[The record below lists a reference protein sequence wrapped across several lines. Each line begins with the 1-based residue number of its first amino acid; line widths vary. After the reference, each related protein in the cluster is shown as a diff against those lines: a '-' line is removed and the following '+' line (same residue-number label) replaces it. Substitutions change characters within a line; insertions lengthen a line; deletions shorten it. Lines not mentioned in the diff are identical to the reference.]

1 MCHSHI
7 FLSAQQQPTVAS
19 ISPPAPSATFT
30 PKWSTVE
37 QPKALFSD
45 ALICHIDDDGEP
57 DKKAKEVE
65 GSTED
70 KSGSGGGGGLSSKL
84 KSKFSKVARTPSVD
98 ERSVSP
104 TSTAS
109 SSTIQSLD
117 SPRPSSA
124 SQQQQQPP
132 VSLRGLQI
140 SNPILQSSVDIKAPL
155 VPVCRASDVTPT
167 SSGSTSSFHSVRS
180 PPGSL
185 TSPEVG
191 TSPSKSKKAKA
202 PPPPPQHQ
210 TAVVTVLNKGSAA
223 PSLPDKPK
231 DLPAKPKDL
240 PSKPKDLPVKPKD
253 LRLAKGKS
261 KDESDGVKKPLFPP
275 RSSVSKSSAR
285 PASIATTRCVRY
297 NDF

>member
-1 MCHSHI
+1 M
-7 FLSAQQQPTVAS
+7 PV
-19 ISPPAPSATFT
+19 SPPVASATFT

-45 ALICHIDDDGEP
+45 ALICHIDEEP
-57 DKKAKEVE
+57 SDKKKSEIEAKETAE
-65 GSTED
+65 
-70 KSGSGGGGGLSSKL
+70 GGGVGGLSSKL
-84 KSKFSKVARTPSVD
+84 KSKFVKKSSVD

-117 SPRPSSA
+117 SPRPA
-124 SQQQQQPP
+124 TAAAN
-132 VSLRGLQI
+132 LRGLQI

-261 KDESDGVKKPLFPP
+261 KDESDGVKKALFPP